1 MRIKHS
7 AKSSFIQGN
16 ISEESAIRDWIWR
29 AQQYEP
35 SLRIMV
41 DECDEYESSFTV
53 VGENLT
59 QQERQVAFQLAKNA
73 RLM

>member
-29 AQQYEP
+29 ARQYEP
-35 SLRIMV
+35 SLQIMA

-53 VGENLT
+53 
-59 QQERQVAFQLAKNA
+59 AFQLAKNA
-73 RLM
+73 RFM